1 MQFKYKVIDEQM
13 NIRMGELEAID
24 YSAAKNSLLD
34 NGCQIISLE
43 EPRDFRTLLSK
54 IIVTPVKYESL
65 SAFCSQLAIMIR
77 SGTNLVHGL
86 EVLKMQIEDKTFQ
99 RVLGTIVDGVGRG
112 DSLSQAM
119 AQCQGALPDLLIN
132 LVAVGEESGNL
143 EAVLTSMAEYY
154 DRENFIRKKIQSAAI
169 YPAIL
174 LVVLIGIIAFF
185 MNFLLPEISGMLTD
199 NNQSLPFITQLLID
213 SSEFLQNNGLY
224 LLFGLV
230 LIILSLYQLFK
241 IPKYRYY
248 WDFLLLRLPL
258 FGQNM
263 KNVIISRFSRTYA
276 LFLHSSISVV
286 PILNSMETI
295 VGNEVSRMAIV
306 RVRDRIIKGE
316 ALTEA
321 FRVEEFFDPL
331 VIQMMSIG
339 EETGRLEEMLTEVAN
354 LYDKKVEIGIARMV
368 SLIEPIFTVIIGI
381 FAGAM
386 IIAIALPIFTFITSS
401 Q

>member
-1 MQFKYKVIDEQM
+1 MKMQFKYKVIDEQM
-13 NIRMGELEAID
+13 NIRKGELEAID
-24 YSAAKNSLLD
+24 YSAAKNSLID
-34 NGCQIISLE
+34 NGWQIISLE

-65 SAFCSQLAIMIR
+65 SAFCSQLAIMVR

-99 RVLGTIVDGVGRG
+99 SVLGTIVDGVGRG

-316 ALTEA
+316 A
-321 FRVEEFFDPL
+321 
-331 VIQMMSIG
+331 
-339 EETGRLEEMLTEVAN
+339 
-354 LYDKKVEIGIARMV
+354 
-368 SLIEPIFTVIIGI
+368 
-381 FAGAM
+381 
-386 IIAIALPIFTFITSS
+386 
-401 Q
+401 